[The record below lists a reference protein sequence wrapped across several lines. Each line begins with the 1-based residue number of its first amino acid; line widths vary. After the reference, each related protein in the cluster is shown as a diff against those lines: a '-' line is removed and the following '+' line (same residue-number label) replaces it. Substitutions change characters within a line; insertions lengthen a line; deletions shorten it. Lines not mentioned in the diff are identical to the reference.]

1 MTAIAWS
8 VVPLMLSAGLI
19 FSIIVISSIDDSS
32 SSSVPQQRRLN
43 LHEDT
48 SEESGIAD
56 NLWHR
61 QLRTRRNQRQRR
73 MQQQQR
79 KSNESESPE
88 GGQTRRMAAVTPK
101 YVS

>member
-1 MTAIAWS
+1 MAAIAWS
-8 VVPLMLSAGLI
+8 VVPLMLSVGLI

-73 MQQQQR
+73 MQQQR
-79 KSNESESPE
+79 KSNEYESPE